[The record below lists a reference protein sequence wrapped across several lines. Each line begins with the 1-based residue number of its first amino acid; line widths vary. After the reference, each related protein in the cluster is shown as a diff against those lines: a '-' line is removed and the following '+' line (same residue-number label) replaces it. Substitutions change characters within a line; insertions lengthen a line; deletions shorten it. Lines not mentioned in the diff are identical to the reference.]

1 MWWRLMLVAFIA
13 NGSGPFGLK
22 ILAAKS
28 LARSF
33 HYQYLA
39 LWYAT
44 GCLVALAAFLR
55 LRTRPQVSECLYG
68 AGMGL
73 ASFGGQLF
81 TSLSLEHG
89 IQGHIA
95 FPVTTGGSLVV
106 VVAVGIL
113 RFRERIGVYGV
124 AGIVSGVL
132 ALVLLSV

>member
-1 MWWRLMLVAFIA
+1 MLVAFIA
-13 NGSGPFGLK
+13 NGCGPFGLK
-22 ILAAKS
+22 ILAEKS

-44 GCLVALAAFLR
+44 GGLLALAAFFR
-55 LRTRPQVSECLYG
+55 LRTRPRVPECLYG

-73 ASFGGQLF
+73 ASFGGQLS

-89 IQGHIA
+89 IQGRVA

-106 VVAVGIL
+106 VAAVGIL
-113 RFRERIGVYGV
+113 LFRERIGVYGV

-132 ALVLLSV
+132 ALVLLSI